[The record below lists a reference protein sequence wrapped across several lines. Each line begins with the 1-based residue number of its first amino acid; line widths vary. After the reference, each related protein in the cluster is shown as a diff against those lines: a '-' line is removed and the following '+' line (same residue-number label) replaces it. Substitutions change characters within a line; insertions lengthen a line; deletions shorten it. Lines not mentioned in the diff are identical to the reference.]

1 MYKIIRLDKILP
13 AHTATFENDFYDIA
27 AQVRYEKQMKV
38 IDKFIEE
45 KISDTYIVL
54 DPMFRDCDFNRSGWE
69 SKFREE

>member
-1 MYKIIRLDKILP
+1 
-13 AHTATFENDFYDIA
+13 
-27 AQVRYEKQMKV
+27 MKV

-54 DPMFRDCDFNRSGWE
+54 DPMFKDGDFNRSGWE